1 MATISPAVQ
10 AANAL
15 TGTLL
20 ALLAS
25 AADETARAELAAAL
39 GRTADTAVQDALE
52 LIDVLREGESTTAAF
67 KI

>member
-10 AANAL
+10 AANAV

-39 GRTADTAVQDALE
+39 WRPAE
-52 LIDVLREGESTTAAF
+52 PPRRIDSN
-67 KI
+67 